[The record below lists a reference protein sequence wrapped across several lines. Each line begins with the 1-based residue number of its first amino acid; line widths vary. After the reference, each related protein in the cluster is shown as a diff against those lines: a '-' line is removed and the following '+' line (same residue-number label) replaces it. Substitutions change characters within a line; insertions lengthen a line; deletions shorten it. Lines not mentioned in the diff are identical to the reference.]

1 MNKRLFAVI
10 IVVTA
15 ISLSGIIITQFYW
28 VKDALLMK
36 NEQFYQNAHLGL
48 KRVVNQVMALQH
60 DSVKAAKFL
69 NLGEDQNYH
78 EQFIRSLDTNLIK
91 TMIDSEFRNLE
102 LCDVYYYGIYYKD
115 KPKFIMISNPDYRKQ
130 LLQSEHKAQISCIFQ
145 EEKFMLAVFFPMQ
158 KPFVFSKMQVYII
171 LSGIFMLIVIVGFWL
186 TARSY
191 LRQKRLSEMKT
202 DFVNNMTHEFKT
214 PIATVS
220 FTSELLKKD
229 NIRNNPGKVT
239 NYADIIFSE
248 SQRLKNQVDQ
258 VLQVAIL
265 DRGDYKLKLRQVDV
279 HQIIR
284 QVAERF
290 DIVVSE
296 RDGHIRQRLNAA
308 RNFIAADPQHI
319 ASVLN
324 NLVDNANKYSPE
336 KPEIT
341 ISTHSDRKGIMITVE
356 DRGIGMNDSDRK
368 DIFKKFHRI
377 STGNLHDVKGFGIG
391 LFYVKTIIEAHG
403 GRIDVKSKP
412 GKGSAF
418 AVWVPFKKVVQTADA
433 DQRT

>member
-1 MNKRLFAVI
+1 MNKRLFTVI

-28 VKDALLMK
+28 VKDALVMK

-48 KRVVNQVMALQH
+48 KRVVNQVMALQN
-60 DSVKAAKFL
+60 DSVTAAKFL

-78 EQFIRSLDTNLIK
+78 EQFIRSLDTNLIRS
-91 TMIDSEFRNLE
+91 MINSEFRNLE
-102 LCDVYYYGIYYKD
+102 LCDIFYYGIYPKD
-115 KPKFIMISNPDYRKQ
+115 SDDFIMISNQDFRKE

-158 KPFVFSKMQVYII
+158 KPFVFSKLQVYII
-171 LSGIFMLIVIVGFWL
+171 LSGIFMLIVIAGFWL

-191 LRQKRLSEMKT
+191 IRQKRLSEMKT

-220 FTSELLKKD
+220 FTSELLKKN
-229 NIRNNPGKVT
+229 NISNNPEKVAG
-239 NYADIIFSE
+239 YADIIFSE

-265 DRGDYKLKLRQVDV
+265 DRGDYKLKLWQVDV
-279 HQIIR
+279 HQTIR

-308 RNFIAADPQHI
+308 RNIIAADAQHI

-412 GKGSAF
+412 GKGSTF
-418 AVWVPFKKVVQTADA
+418 FVWIPFKKDNKTADA
-433 DQRT
+433 QKQS

>member
-28 VKDALLMK
+28 VKDALVMK

-60 DSVKAAKFL
+60 DSVTAAKFL

-91 TMIDSEFRNLE
+91 SMINSEFRNLE
-102 LCDVYYYGIYYKD
+102 LCDVYYYGIYFKD

-130 LLQSEHKAQISCIFQ
+130 LLQSDHKAQISCIFQ

-171 LSGIFMLIVIVGFWL
+171 LSGVFMLIVIVGFWL

-229 NIRNNPGKVT
+229 NIRNNPEKVT

-248 SQRLKNQVDQ
+248 SQRMKNQVDQ

-265 DRGDYKLKLRQVDV
+265 DRGDYKLNLRQVDV

-290 DIVVSE
+290 DIVVTE

-308 RNFIAADPQHI
+308 RKFIAADPQHI

-341 ISTHSDRKGIMITVE
+341 ISTHSDRKGIVITVE

>member
-1 MNKRLFAVI
+1 
-10 IVVTA
+10 
-15 ISLSGIIITQFYW
+15 
-28 VKDALLMK
+28 
-36 NEQFYQNAHLGL
+36 
-48 KRVVNQVMALQH
+48 
-60 DSVKAAKFL
+60 
-69 NLGEDQNYH
+69 
-78 EQFIRSLDTNLIK
+78 
-91 TMIDSEFRNLE
+91 
-102 LCDVYYYGIYYKD
+102 
-115 KPKFIMISNPDYRKQ
+115 MISNPDFRDQ

-145 EEKFMLAVFFPMQ
+145 DEKFMLAVFFPMQ

-229 NIRNNPGKVT
+229 NIRNNPEKVT
-239 NYADIIFSE
+239 NYADIIFLE

-265 DRGDYKLKLRQVDV
+265 DRGDYKLMLRQVDV

-296 RDGHIRQRLNAA
+296 RDGQIRQRLNAA
-308 RNFIAADPQHI
+308 RKFIAADPQHI

-341 ISTHSDRKGIMITVE
+341 ISTHSDRKGIVITVE
-356 DRGIGMNDSDRK
+356 DHGIGMNDNDRK

-418 AVWVPFKKVVQTADA
+418 AVWIPFKKVVQTPDA